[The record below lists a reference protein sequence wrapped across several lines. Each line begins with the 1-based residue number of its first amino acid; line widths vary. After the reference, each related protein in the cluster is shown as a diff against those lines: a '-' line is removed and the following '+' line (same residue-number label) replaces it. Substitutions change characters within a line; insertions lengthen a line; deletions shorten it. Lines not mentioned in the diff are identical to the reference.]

1 MSREWFSEFC
11 TVSPPKR
18 PQIWGLDFGS
28 GFGSNFGSDFGSDLG
43 VPIIC
48 LFMDRSASTLIWVS
62 VSSPLSGP
70 GNRTEC
76 RVEWLTEPGDAV
88 LEARCLA

>member
-11 TVSPPKR
+11 TVSPPKW

-28 GFGSNFGSDFGSDLG
+28 GFGSNFGSNFGSDFGSALG

-62 VSSPLSGP
+62 ASSPG
-70 GNRTEC
+70 
-76 RVEWLTEPGDAV
+76 RVVD
-88 LEARCLA
+88 